1 MDRLEG
7 PLWAI
12 SPVDGRY
19 ATKLQDLKPY
29 VSEGALICSR
39 IEVELKWL
47 SHLGRLAREGSS
59 SMSWNPSVD
68 DLEKIDQMS
77 KVDFSAEARHVK
89 EIEAET
95 NHDVKAVEYYLR
107 SALKKSGVSHSS
119 LAMIHFACTSED
131 INNLA
136 YNLLFQ
142 KVNQEQLLPQMRGL
156 IKVLC
161 DFGVEYAGAPMLS
174 RTHGQP
180 ASPTTMGKEL
190 VNFAYRLNKSY
201 SCIKNQQFPGK
212 INGAVGNYNAH
223 VVAFP
228 EVDWEKVA
236 KNFVEGSLGLHW
248 NPMSTQIEDHD
259 GIAEWC
265 NQLSQWATIC
275 LDLSRDIW
283 GYISLGYFKQ
293 KVIAGEV
300 GSSTMPHKVNPIDFE
315 NAEGNFG
322 IAISIADHF
331 ARKLPISRWQ
341 RDLSDSTVLRAGGSL
356 LGHHYLAQ
364 TSLSKGLKKLSL
376 DQDRVFTDL
385 SACVEILAEPIQT
398 VMRAYGVVDAYERLK
413 AKTRGQKITFE
424 ELHALVDDCVELPI
438 SVKKQLKALKPEAYT
453 GIATK
458 LAQSQAGDI
467 LTQIAR

>member
-1 MDRLEG
+1 MDKFAG

-19 ATKLQDLKPY
+19 ATKLQALKPY
-29 VSEGALICSR
+29 LSEGALICAR
-39 IEVELKWL
+39 IAVELKWL
-47 SHLGRLAREGSS
+47 SHLGQMARESGNSLP
-59 SMSWNPSVD
+59 WNPSQD
-68 DLEKIDQMS
+68 DLEKIKRMCNEDFADQ
-77 KVDFSAEARHVK
+77 AHHVK

-95 NHDVKAVEYYLR
+95 NHDVKAVEYFLR
-107 SALKKSGVSHSS
+107 ATLKKAGVSESS

-142 KVNQEQLLPQMRGL
+142 KVNQEQILPQMRKLIQVLSQFGL
-156 IKVLC
+156 
-161 DFGVEYAGAPMLS
+161 EYAHAGMLS
-174 RTHGQP
+174 RTHGQS

-190 VNFAYRLNKSY
+190 ANFAYRLNKTY
-201 SCIKNQQFPGK
+201 ACIKNQQFPGK

-228 EVDWEKVA
+228 GVDWEMFA
-236 KNFVEGSLGLHW
+236 KEFVEEGLGLSW
-248 NPMSTQIEDHD
+248 NPMSTQIENHD

-265 NQLSQWATIC
+265 GRLSQWATIC
-275 LDLSRDIW
+275 LDLARDVW

-293 KVIAGEV
+293 KLVAGEV

-322 IAISIADHF
+322 VAISLADHF

-341 RDLSDSTVLRAGGSL
+341 RDLSDSTVLRVSGSL

-364 TSLSKGLKKLSL
+364 SSMLKGLGKLSL
-376 DQDRVFTDL
+376 AQEKLHADL
-385 SACVEILAEPIQT
+385 STCVEVLAEPIQT
-398 VMRAYGVVDAYERLK
+398 VMRAYGVLDAYERLK
-413 AKTRGQKITFE
+413 HKTRGQKIDLE
-424 ELHALVDDCVELPI
+424 ELHSLIDDCSQLPVE
-438 SVKKQLKALKPEAYT
+438 VKNSLKELRPEHYT
-453 GIATK
+453 GLANK
-458 LAQSQAGDI
+458 LAKSQAKVI
-467 LTQIAR
+467 LSEIGS